1 MQRFTRLSPPERFV
15 SSPQKQCLSPEQ
27 VAWDLRC
34 DGAMK
39 LGSFS
44 THASLGVAGLAVAA
58 ISFAVLNQ
66 QGLVLYNPSA
76 SLEPGFYVRAETTAQ
91 RGAVVTIPVYA
102 VDLAYVEAG
111 HVKAAGD
118 RFLKRVAAMEGDRV
132 CSGNGRITINDS
144 EAAQVFETDSAGIAL
159 PSWSGCITLKGGET
173 FLLGD
178 DAGSFD
184 GRYWGVTSA
193 ADIEATWRRF
203 P

>member
-1 MQRFTRLSPPERFV
+1 MKRPTLSVR
-15 SSPQKQCLSPEQ
+15 
-27 VAWDLRC
+27 
-34 DGAMK
+34 
-39 LGSFS
+39 
-44 THASLGVAGLAVAA
+44 ASLGWAALAALGLAAA
-58 ISFAVLNQ
+58 SLNTSD
-66 QGLVLYNPSA
+66 LVLYNPSA
-76 SLEPGFYVRAETTAQ
+76 SLEPGFYVRADLEAE
-91 RGAVVTIPVYA
+91 RGAVVTIPVGA

-118 RFLKRVAAMEGDRV
+118 RFLNRVAAMEGDRV
-132 CSGNGRITINDS
+132 CSGNGRITINDA

-159 PSWSGCITLKGGET
+159 PSWSGCVTLKGGEV

>member
-1 MQRFTRLSPPERFV
+1 MAQ
-15 SSPQKQCLSPEQ
+15 
-27 VAWDLRC
+27 DLRV
-34 DGAMK
+34 GTQMSAPTLSSRAK
-39 LGSFS
+39 TLIL
-44 THASLGVAGLAVAA
+44 AGVLAGIGLAV
-58 ISFAVLNQ
+58 LQ
-66 QGLVLYNPSA
+66 PQDLVLYNPSPSIA
-76 SLEPGFYVRAETTAQ
+76 PGFYIRADQSVE
-91 RGAVVTIPVYA
+91 RGVVVTIPVHA
-102 VDLAYVEAG
+102 SGLGYVREG

-132 CSGNGRITINDS
+132 CAGNGRITINKA
-144 EAAQVFETDSAGIAL
+144 EAAKVLETDSAGIAL
-159 PSWSGCITLKGGET
+159 PSWSGCITLRGGEV

>member
-1 MQRFTRLSPPERFV
+1 
-15 SSPQKQCLSPEQ
+15 
-27 VAWDLRC
+27 
-34 DGAMK
+34 MK
-39 LGSFS
+39 SGSFS
-44 THASLGVAGLAVAA
+44 TQASLGVAGLAVAA
-58 ISFAVLNQ
+58 LSFTVLNQ

-76 SLEPGFYVRAETTAQ
+76 SLEPGFYVRADLEAE
-91 RGAVVTIPVYA
+91 RGAVVTIPVGA
-102 VDLAYVEAG
+102 IDLAYVEAG

-132 CSGNGRITINDS
+132 CSGNGRITINDA
-144 EAAQVFETDSAGIAL
+144 EAAKVLETDSAGIAL
-159 PSWSGCITLKGGET
+159 PAWSGCVTLKGGEV

>member
-1 MQRFTRLSPPERFV
+1 ML
-15 SSPQKQCLSPEQ
+15 
-27 VAWDLRC
+27 A
-34 DGAMK
+34 
-39 LGSFS
+39 
-44 THASLGVAGLAVAA
+44 GVLAGIGLAV
-58 ISFAVLNQ
+58 LQ
-66 QGLVLYNPSA
+66 PQDLVIYNPSPSIA
-76 SLEPGFYVRAETTAQ
+76 PGFYIRADQPIE
-91 RGAVVTIPVYA
+91 RGVVVTIPVHA
-102 VDLAYVEAG
+102 SGLGYVREG

-132 CSGNGRITINDS
+132 CSDKGLITINHTK
-144 EAAQVFETDSAGIAL
+144 AAQVFETDPAGIAL
-159 PSWSGCITLKGGET
+159 PSWSGCVTLKGTEV

>member
-1 MQRFTRLSPPERFV
+1 MKRPTLSVR
-15 SSPQKQCLSPEQ
+15 
-27 VAWDLRC
+27 
-34 DGAMK
+34 
-39 LGSFS
+39 
-44 THASLGVAGLAVAA
+44 ASLGWAALAALGLAAA
-58 ISFAVLNQ
+58 SLNTSD
-66 QGLVLYNPSA
+66 LVLYNPSA
-76 SLEPGFYVRAETTAQ
+76 SLEPGFYVRADLEAE
-91 RGAVVTIPVYA
+91 RGAVVTIPVGA

-132 CSGNGRITINDS
+132 CSGNGRITINDA
-144 EAAQVFETDSAGIAL
+144 ETAQVFETDSAGIAL
-159 PSWSGCITLKGGET
+159 PSWSGCVTLKGGEV